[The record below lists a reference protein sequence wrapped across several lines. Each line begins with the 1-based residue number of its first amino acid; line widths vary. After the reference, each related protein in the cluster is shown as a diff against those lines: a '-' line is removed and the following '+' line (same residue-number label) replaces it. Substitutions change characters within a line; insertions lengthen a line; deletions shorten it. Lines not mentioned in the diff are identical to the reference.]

1 MLNKA
6 AKEWIKSHPK
16 EFVILGFKR
25 LFNTYMVGDD
35 VAYSIHG
42 VTMNDTVK
50 FKLFAATNCIRNMVF
65 IPAIIYVLIYS
76 IFILIQIIKRRTEN
90 LNKFN
95 LYSTIL
101 FHMFTS
107 VYFITEGQGRYAFP
121 LIFIIIYFWVYFIK
135 HGILLFKE
143 LKDDIFNIDISF
155 LGALGQIL
163 VKYGAVNLTLNF
175 SPAHL
180 LPSIVSIL
188 KICQ

>member
-175 SPAHL
+175 HPAHL